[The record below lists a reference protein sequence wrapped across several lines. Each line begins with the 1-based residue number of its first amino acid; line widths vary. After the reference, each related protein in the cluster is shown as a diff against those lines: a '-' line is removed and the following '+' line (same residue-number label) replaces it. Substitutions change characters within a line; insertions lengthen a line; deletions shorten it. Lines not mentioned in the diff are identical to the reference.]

1 MRVKLI
7 LGHYSMSLMP
17 AFLIEGCLSIFLM
30 NEVLT
35 EENPEGKMIAMR
47 PLFDIVQ
54 LYADLFKN
62 EHFFN
67 LDLTK
72 DNLLVKVQ
80 HFVKKGYL

>member
-47 PLFDIVQ
+47 PLFDIV
-54 LYADLFKN
+54 
-62 EHFFN
+62 
-67 LDLTK
+67 
-72 DNLLVKVQ
+72 
-80 HFVKKGYL
+80 